1 MTFAQKSDR
10 IITAKT
16 QKTNRKKT
24 AQRAGGDHLINY
36 IKTTL
41 EIEGTLTAKAID
53 ADRFAIYLNGDYFG
67 IFDTRRKTFI
77 D

>member
-1 MTFAQKSDR
+1 M
-10 IITAKT
+10 
-16 QKTNRKKT
+16 
-24 AQRAGGDHLINY
+24 INY

-53 ADRFAIYLNGDYFG
+53 TDRFAIYLNGDYFG
-67 IFDTRRKTFI
+67 IFDTRRNTFI